1 MDILCGKTAH
11 VIFIGRHYMK
21 KIHKRIEPCM
31 HEMHLSTKRHK
42 MLLSILI
49 FTNTKLVC

>member
-1 MDILCGKTAH
+1 MELKTAN
-11 VIFIGRHYMK
+11 IILIGRHYMK

-49 FTNTKLVC
+49 SGDAKQLFKV